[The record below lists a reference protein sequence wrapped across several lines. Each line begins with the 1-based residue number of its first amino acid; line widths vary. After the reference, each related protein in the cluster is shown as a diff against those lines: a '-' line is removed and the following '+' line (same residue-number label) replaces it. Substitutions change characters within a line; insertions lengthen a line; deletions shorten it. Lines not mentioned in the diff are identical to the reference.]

1 VGAHLVEAL
10 RRAGHEPAVLARSTG
25 VDLVSGKGLV
35 AAVEGAQ
42 VVVDVS
48 NVETVRRAK
57 AEAFFE
63 TTTTHL
69 VEAMTTAGVGH
80 LVVLSIVGCDRVDL
94 GYYFGKR
101 RQEHIALSGPVPA
114 SVLRTTQ
121 FHEFPGQLV
130 DRGPGGPFVAVPR
143 WRTQPIAAREVAD
156 ALLDISVGSPAG
168 MAPEL
173 AGPEV
178 HDMADLVRMVLRSR
192 SSRRAVVTARLP
204 GGTGRALA
212 DGATLPDGP
221 GPRGTQTFAEWLGS
235 SLE

>member
-1 VGAHLVEAL
+1 
-10 RRAGHEPAVLARSTG
+10 
-25 VDLVSGKGLV
+25 
-35 AAVEGAQ
+35 
-42 VVVDVS
+42 
-48 NVETVRRAK
+48 
-57 AEAFFE
+57 
-63 TTTTHL
+63 
-69 VEAMTTAGVGH
+69 
-80 LVVLSIVGCDRVDL
+80 
-94 GYYFGKR
+94 
-101 RQEHIALSGPVPA
+101 
-114 SVLRTTQ
+114 VLRATQ

-212 DGATLPDGP
+212 DGATLPGGP